1 MKHTNPLETQLR
13 SWTPRRPSAALE
25 RRLFGRARH
34 HGGPR
39 AVLGWLVPA
48 TACLLVAC
56 MSLNQQSRL
65 SVAELSAGSNLVA
78 VIMSNQSYAAYL
90 PGSFQPQANRVD
102 TFEWTNGSYSTS
114 SMHSLSPGR
123 TND

>member
-1 MKHTNPLETQLR
+1 MR

-25 RRLFGRARH
+25 RRLFGRVRKS
-34 HGGPR
+34 GGQR

-48 TACLLVAC
+48 TACLLLAGV
-56 MSLNQQSRL
+56 SLNQENRL
-65 SVAELSAGSNLVA
+65 SVSDLSSRSNFVA

-90 PGSFQPQANRVD
+90 PGSFQQSANRVD
-102 TFEWTNGSYSTS
+102 TFEWTNGGYSTS

-123 TND
+123 AND